1 MKKVIVLLL
10 LVVFFTT
17 GCSGVITVKKDDI
30 DTIINEVLLK
40 KSSLSNVY
48 FEGYKYYVP
57 RGLSFLNKE
66 EFNALLQDQYHNR
79 YYLYV
84 DAVSYY
90 HEVVEEYE
98 ESDEAY
104 YSKALQN
111 GSSFGYLEINEV
123 DGKYF
128 IEAMYRYVKIE
139 VYVSKDQIMDAV
151 CNISYILSS
160 VKYNRSILET
170 LIGENVLNYQEE
182 EFDIFKSKRKTG
194 DFLDYVEEYGKYYD
208 KDNELPD
215 QDRIELEEED

>member
-1 MKKVIVLLL
+1 MKKVIFLLL
-10 LVVFFTT
+10 LVAMFAT
-17 GCSGVITVKKDDI
+17 GCSSVISVKSDDI

-40 KSSLSNVY
+40 KSSLANTA

-57 RGLSFLNKE
+57 RGLTFLNKE

-90 HEVVEEYE
+90 HKVVSEYE
-98 ESDEAY
+98 ENSSAY
-104 YSKALQN
+104 YSKKLKN
-111 GSSFGYLEINEV
+111 GSAFGYLEINEV
-123 DGKYF
+123 NGKYF

-139 VYVSKDQIMDAV
+139 VYVEREQIMDAV

-160 VKYNRSILET
+160 VQYNRSILET
-170 LIGENVLNYQEE
+170 LVGENVLNYQEE
-182 EFDIFKSKRKTG
+182 EFDIFKSKRENG

-208 KDNELPD
+208 KDKELPD
-215 QDRIELEEED
+215 QDRVEIEEED

>member
-1 MKKVIVLLL
+1 MKKVIFLLL
-10 LVVFFTT
+10 LVATFAT
-17 GCSGVITVKKDDI
+17 GCSSVISVKSDDI

-40 KSSLSNVY
+40 KSSLANTA

-57 RGLSFLNKE
+57 RGLTFLNKE

-90 HEVVEEYE
+90 HKVVSEYE
-98 ESDEAY
+98 ENSSAY
-104 YSKALQN
+104 YSKRLEN
-111 GSSFGYLEINEV
+111 GSAFGYLEINEV
-123 DGKYF
+123 NGKYF

-139 VYVSKDQIMDAV
+139 VFVDQEQIMDAV

-160 VKYNRSILET
+160 IKYNRSILET
-170 LIGENVLNYQEE
+170 LVGENVLNYQEE
-182 EFDIFKSKRKTG
+182 EFDIFKSKRENG

-208 KDNELPD
+208 KDKELPD
-215 QDRIELEEED
+215 QDRVEIEEED